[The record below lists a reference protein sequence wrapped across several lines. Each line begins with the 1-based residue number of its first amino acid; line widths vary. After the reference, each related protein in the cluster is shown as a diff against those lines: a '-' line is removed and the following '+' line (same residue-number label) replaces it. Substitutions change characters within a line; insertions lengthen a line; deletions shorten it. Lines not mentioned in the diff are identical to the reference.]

1 MDREKGAKEML
12 SGCVAVVWQNRLG
25 SIERLNDPTVERRQP
40 SMILSLRARSVRA
53 LELFLYDPL
62 LAFFCVLS
70 EVGRA
75 CRDMQ
80 SDVSAVAVVKTRYT

>member
-1 MDREKGAKEML
+1 VDREKGAKEML

-53 LELFLYDPL
+53 LELFCTIAPSLFL
-62 LAFFCVLS
+62 RLIGSRTSL
-70 EVGRA
+70 
-75 CRDMQ
+75 
-80 SDVSAVAVVKTRYT
+80 